1 MSIDTRFTPAIR
13 NALLEQMQ
21 DLSGRYTPEGG
32 KRENDGNIQSNTPG
46 TDSVSLSDAARQLHA
61 AVSTLAGQEIFDV
74 ERVTELKFAIDS
86 GIYRID
92 PERVADKFHR
102 FNQDL

>member
-21 DLSGRYTPEGG
+21 DLSGRFTPEGG
-32 KRENDGNIQSNTPG
+32 EREENVSVQGHTPG
-46 TDSVSLSDAARQLHA
+46 TDTVSLSDAARQLHA
-61 AVSTLAGQEIFDV
+61 AVSTLAGQEIFDA

-86 GIYRID
+86 GLYRID

-102 FNQDL
+102 FNQNL